1 MKIAVKGYS
10 PMEMQFQVIANDV
23 IHLPGMRVWSGW
35 RFTLGL
41 DTKSVIKWW
50 GFFPDSLVYRSD
62 PFAIDW
68 GVACCTKGKDIVCIT
83 CRVIVL

>member
-1 MKIAVKGYS
+1 MGDA
-10 PMEMQFQVIANDV
+10 F
-23 IHLPGMRVWSGW
+23 SGKCKRRDSSARDMSMGGW
-35 RFTLGL
+35 QYIRGL

-50 GFFPDSLVYRSD
+50 GFFPDSLVYRSG